1 MEAAFSLFLLLLA
14 AGAMCGI
21 IVVLVLLARKSIAPL
36 PGGFGAVA
44 EPSGQ
49 RFTRQT
55 VAVGTVRYR
64 NCATIVVAPAG
75 LYLKAW
81 GPVQP
86 WLIPWAAI
94 QSTRDARLYWRPA
107 LELVLAL
114 PGAPTVTVPAP
125 LVEPMRPYLAAAHEV
140 AHSAAG

>member
-1 MEAAFSLFLLLLA
+1 
-14 AGAMCGI
+14 MCGI

-44 EPSGQ
+44 EPAGQ

-64 NCATIVVAPAG
+64 NSATIVVSAAG
-75 LYLKAW
+75 LYIKAW

-107 LELVLAL
+107 VELSLAL
-114 PGAPTVTVPAP
+114 PGTPTVTLPAS
-125 LVEPMRPYLAAAHEV
+125 LFEPMRPYLAAASEIV
-140 AHSAAG
+140 HSTAG